1 MWSYPPFRNLG
12 AGRVKTWEDT
22 EAKAILYTLPLLSYR
37 WMHGKIRRVQREQI
51 QNPARFAF
59 FATHAGSVRRH
70 GRRYSVSRRAVEQ
83 VGFDT

>member
-1 MWSYPPFRNLG
+1 MWSYPPFRNLR

-59 FATHAGSVRRH
+59 FCDTCGVRPKARLSLFSKPTSGRAGGV
-70 GRRYSVSRRAVEQ
+70 
-83 VGFDT
+83 